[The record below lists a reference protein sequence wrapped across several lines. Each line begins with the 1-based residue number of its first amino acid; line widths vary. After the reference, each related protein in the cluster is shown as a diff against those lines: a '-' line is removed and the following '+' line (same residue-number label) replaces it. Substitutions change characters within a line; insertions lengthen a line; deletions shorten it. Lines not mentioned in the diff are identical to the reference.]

1 VSRLPHISLA
11 DKPMKNKLFILLVL
25 SLLTTTCGG
34 QKEPSTLP
42 PTDEPPSP
50 LPSPTLSPPTP
61 TPELPGA
68 ESTVSAF
75 LGAWETGDYG
85 TMYAWT
91 TPSTQAIIT
100 PTDLEQR
107 YVNAMAAA
115 GVISITAEL
124 RSVLQEGTQAQASYH
139 LVWHTALVGDLQAD
153 ATMTLAFEGGHWGVA
168 WNEGVIWPD
177 LFGGYFMY
185 MDYLIPARANIYDRD
200 GLGLAVESRLVSI
213 GVIPGEISDETALL
227 NTLSAVTGLPPA
239 RIQAKYAGQP
249 ADWYIA
255 IGDVSVEAAQSYREA
270 LETTAGLVLKEKDA
284 RYYPEGGVAPHI
296 VGYVGLIPAEQL
308 EAYQA
313 QGYRGDEWVGV
324 AGLEAWGEPILTGQ
338 PGVTLRVV
346 TPDGKTHRTLAETE
360 LVVSRP
366 IYTTLRREFQL
377 KLQEILGDRA
387 GAIVVL
393 DARSGALLAMAS
405 GPGFDPNVFI
415 VPSAATERTALLS
428 DLRQPLLN
436 RATQGTYPLGS
447 VFKIVTMAAAL
458 EAGGYTPES
467 TYTCTGIWSELGPGA
482 IKKDWLA
489 GGHGTL
495 TLVQGLERSCDPYF
509 YHLGL
514 ALANVGF
521 DVLPQYARAFGL
533 GQLTGIEGVAEASG
547 LVPDPAYKLENHGEI
562 WTSGDSVNLAIG
574 QGFLTVTPL
583 QVARYVAAVA
593 NGGTL
598 YHPWVVERIGA
609 APDGSA
615 PEQVFDPQVA
625 ATLPV
630 SAENLSAIR
639 QGMEGATQRAGGT
652 ATYRFYNLSVLVA
665 GKTGTAQAPGET
677 SLPHSWFAGY
687 APSNCDSLPEGCETQ
702 IAVAVMIENAGE
714 GSNVAAPIFRQ
725 VVEAFFGLPQTP
737 LPPEALPPTP
747 TP

>member
-1 VSRLPHISLA
+1 
-11 DKPMKNKLFILLVL
+11 MKNKLFILLVL

-34 QKEPSTLP
+34 QKEPSTLS

-61 TPELPGA
+61 TAELPGA
-68 ESTVSAF
+68 EGTVSAF
-75 LGAWETGDYG
+75 LGAWEAGDYG

-91 TPSTQAIIT
+91 TPSTQAIIA
-100 PTDLEQR
+100 PTDFEQR
-107 YVNAMAAA
+107 YVNAMTAA

-124 RSVLQEGTQAQASYH
+124 RSVLQEGSQAQASYH

-168 WNEGVIWPD
+168 WHEGAIWPD

-185 MDYLIPARANIYDRD
+185 MDYLIPVRANIYDRD

-213 GVIPGEISDETALL
+213 GVIPGQINDETALL

-255 IGDVSVEAAQSYREA
+255 IGDVSVEAAQSYRQA

-296 VGYVGLIPAEQL
+296 MGYVGLIPAERL

-313 QGYRGDEWVGV
+313 TGYRGDEWVGV
-324 AGLEAWGEPILTGQ
+324 AGLEAWGEAVLAGQ

-346 TPDGKTHRTLAETE
+346 TPDGRTHRTLAETE

-377 KLQEILGDRA
+377 EVQEILGDRT

-393 DARSGALLAMAS
+393 DAHSGALLAMAS
-405 GPGFDPNVFI
+405 GPGFDSNVFI
-415 VPSAATERTALLS
+415 VPSAATERTVLLS

-436 RATQGTYPLGS
+436 RATQGSYPLGS
-447 VFKIVTMAAAL
+447 VFKIITMAAAL
-458 EAGGYTPES
+458 EAGDYTPES
-467 TYTCTGIWSELGPGA
+467 TYTCTGTWSELGPGA
-482 IKKDWLA
+482 IKGDWLE

-598 YHPWVVERIGA
+598 YRPWVIERIGA

-625 ATLPV
+625 GTLPV
-630 SAENLSAIR
+630 SAENLNAIR

-652 ATYRFYNLSVLVA
+652 ATYRFYNLSVPVA

-687 APSNCDSLPEGCETQ
+687 APSNCDNLPEGCEAQ
-702 IAVAVMIENAGE
+702 IAVAVVIENAGE
-714 GSNVAAPIFRQ
+714 GSNVAAPMFRQ